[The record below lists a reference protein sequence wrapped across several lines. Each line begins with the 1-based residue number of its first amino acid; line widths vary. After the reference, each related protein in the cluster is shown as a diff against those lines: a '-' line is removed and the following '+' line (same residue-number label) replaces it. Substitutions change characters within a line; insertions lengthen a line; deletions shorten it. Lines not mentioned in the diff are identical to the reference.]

1 MELKVPFFVPHIDK
15 AEKNLL
21 DEVLEG
27 SDYMAE
33 ELEDAFISRTGVNYA
48 LATSSGTSALHLAL
62 CALDLKRGDKII
74 CSIIAF
80 PSIPEVVRHF
90 DAEPIFI
97 DIDEKDLNIDL
108 DKIEETLKIN
118 NSKKLKAIIVNHMG
132 GQTVDLDRLYEIA
145 KHYDV
150 KIIEDASESFGTKY
164 KNQEIGNTG
173 ADITVMSFH
182 NHLKRD
188 VSRGGI
194 LLTNDEKI
202 SKRARLLSSHGMTWH
217 DDEDRTLNY
226 IYDVVDIGCQYNISE
241 LDAAYALAKMHKLDD
256 SLKRRLEIANIY
268 KKKLAKVTHL
278 SMFEYNDQHTFDL
291 FIIKI
296 DRNRDSFARELKNE
310 GIETA
315 LHYIPFNLLSYYKTK
330 YSLRVNDFPV
340 ALKNYQQVL
349 SLPIYHA
356 MSDENVE
363 LVCQKILKVSKHYI

>member
-1 MELKVPFFVPHIDK
+1 
-15 AEKNLL
+15 
-21 DEVLEG
+21 
-27 SDYMAE
+27 
-33 ELEDAFISRTGVNYA
+33 
-48 LATSSGTSALHLAL
+48 
-62 CALDLKRGDKII
+62 
-74 CSIIAF
+74 
-80 PSIPEVVRHF
+80 
-90 DAEPIFI
+90 
-97 DIDEKDLNIDL
+97 
-108 DKIEETLKIN
+108 
-118 NSKKLKAIIVNHMG
+118 MG

-164 KNQEIGNTG
+164 KGQEIGNTG

-182 NHLKRD
+182 NHLKKD

-217 DDEDRTLNY
+217 DDEDRTLIY

-256 SLKRRLEIANIY
+256 SLERRLEIANIY
-268 KKKLAKVTHL
+268 KKKLAKITHL

-363 LVCQKILKVSKHYI
+363 LVCQKVLKVSKHYI

>member
-164 KNQEIGNTG
+164 KGQEIGNTG

-182 NHLKRD
+182 NHLKKD

-256 SLKRRLEIANIY
+256 SLERRLEIANIY
-268 KKKLAKVTHL
+268 KKKLAKITHL

-363 LVCQKILKVSKHYI
+363 LVCQKVLKVSKHYI